1 MIHLIEDEIS
11 RILHAGISRYAGDDK
26 LVARVLNLEPSR
38 ATRLA
43 NVLKTNPPNIRR
55 GYPRQPTEIPCI
67 CIMLAGEEESQ
78 SGLGDHNDEPPTGI
92 QEDAVI
98 SVPLKFEDSIP
109 TLTIPQIPLVSV
121 SKITNIE
128 TGTEITDFRVSDY
141 ARGKIQIFNIDGLW
155 EGKELSVEF
164 SHMNTIATS
173 IESKY
178 ELNYRVELWT
188 NNGDFT
194 VELYHMTKAML
205 LQGRRHLID
214 CGLVKQKL
222 SGTDFQP
229 APSFFPEFVYRRG
242 VSLSG
247 EALVS
252 IPDIENFD
260 HIISGITLE
269 PNYVEQ

>member
-11 RILHAGISRYAGDDK
+11 RILHAGIARYAGDAE
-26 LVARVLNLEPSR
+26 LVSKVLNIDTPR
-38 ATRLA
+38 ATRFA

-55 GYPRQPTEIPCI
+55 GYPRHPTEIPCM

-78 SGLGDHNDEPPTGI
+78 SGLGDHNDEPP
-92 QEDAVI
+92 I
-98 SVPLKFEDSIP
+98 SILSNDEEIVPLKFEDSIP
-109 TLTIPQIPLVSV
+109 TLTLSKVPLANVDRIV
-121 SKITNIE
+121 DIE
-128 TGTEITDFRVSDY
+128 TGTDITDFMVSDY

-155 EGKELSVEF
+155 EDKVLSVEF
-164 SHMNTIATS
+164 SHMNTISTS

-178 ELNYRVELWT
+178 ELNYRVEVWT

-194 VELYHMTKAML
+194 VELYHMAKAML
-205 LQGRRHLID
+205 LQGRRHLINS
-214 CGLVKQKL
+214 GLVKQKL

-252 IPDIENFD
+252 VPDIENFD
-260 HIISGITLE
+260 HIISGIVLE
-269 PNYVEQ
+269 PKYVE